1 MLLDN
6 LSVIK
11 IVVQIQI
18 RLGNIAWTVALQRA
32 LAKFQI
38 ISYIIFFLTISSHER
53 RGIAIIFFDSLAIS
67 RFRSLL
73 YFKLQLSWRIK
84 LCTKQWV
91 YFFQFPFLSGYQWTF
106 QPLKRIST
114 VDLQNWTHQ
123 LTRNMLCFYSFYFIM
138 QGKLIILRTRC
149 FLHQNKSQFQW
160 LKDKTLLQS
169 KFC

>member
-1 MLLDN
+1 MWLLR
-6 LSVIK
+6 SSK
-11 IVVQIQI
+11 H
-18 RLGNIAWTVALQRA
+18 
-32 LAKFQI
+32 
-38 ISYIIFFLTISSHER
+38 YIINNQGRNQISEEDEASLERRRREPLGDSEGMPVR

-67 RFRSLL
+67 QFRSLL

-84 LCTKQWV
+84 LWSKEWV
-91 YFFQFPFLSGYQWTF
+91 YFFQFPFLSGYQRTF

-149 FLHQNKSQFQW
+149 FLHQNKIQFQW
-160 LKDKTLLQS
+160 LKEKKLLQS